1 MLKKPLFSL
10 NKKPQD
16 VYALSVFLILT
27 SLIIAF
33 THLYNAPSGDLFV
46 SVYMDTVLVDQHSLY
61 VDQTIR
67 YLPEDYDHLLGPL
80 SLEIKNESMRI
91 VEETSPLNIC
101 SEQGSVR
108 SPGLPLICAPNAFL
122 AVIEGFIA

>member
-1 MLKKPLFSL
+1 MMKTPLFTLEKKPF
-10 NKKPQD
+10 D
-16 VYALSVFLILT
+16 VYALSLFIVLT
-27 SLIIAF
+27 SLLLAF
-33 THLYNAPSGDLFV
+33 THLYNSPSGDLFV

-61 VDQTIR
+61 VNQTVR
-67 YLPEDYDHLLGPL
+67 YLPEDYPNLLGPL
-80 SLEIKNESMRI
+80 SLDIRNETIQI

-108 SPGLPLICAPNAFL
+108 SAGLPLLCAPNAFL